1 MFQGFQFEE
10 RIPRVLPD
18 VKDGPKVH
26 MSQMHRNEAVLHSL
40 VREWSDEGI
49 DEIIQK
55 FVDLIFSIG
64 ISYLNLLLLRE
75 TRTTEHI

>member
-1 MFQGFQFEE
+1 MKRAHKNQMFFNELVLFQGFQFEE

-49 DEIIQK
+49 DEII
-55 FVDLIFSIG
+55 
-64 ISYLNLLLLRE
+64 
-75 TRTTEHI
+75 

>member
-1 MFQGFQFEE
+1 MKRVHKNQIFFNELVLFQGFQFEE

-49 DEIIQK
+49 DEII
-55 FVDLIFSIG
+55 
-64 ISYLNLLLLRE
+64 
-75 TRTTEHI
+75 

>member
-1 MFQGFQFEE
+1 MKRAHKNQIFFNELVLFQGFQFEE

-49 DEIIQK
+49 DEII
-55 FVDLIFSIG
+55 
-64 ISYLNLLLLRE
+64 
-75 TRTTEHI
+75 